1 MGRALLLTGRPG
13 VGKTTVIRSVVAQL
27 GARAGGFYTEEI
39 RESGRRTGFR
49 LVTLDGSTGTLADL
63 NISGPYRVGRYGV
76 HLSNLEQVGVAA
88 LWAAIRQ
95 PEVSVVVID
104 EIGKMELFST
114 AFCQAVLAALD
125 SPKTVLASVMARSHP
140 WVDAI
145 KARHDVK
152 LVEATQANRQDLPEQ
167 IVRWMQ
173 QTGAFQIP
181 GLEAPSR
188 GRFLSRS
195 QLSKEAE
202 MHPADTRSDG
212 SLTSGR
218 TCGIM

>member
-114 AFCQAVLAALD
+114 AFREAVLAGLD
-125 SPKTVLASVMARSHP
+125 SPKAVIGTITMARSP
-140 WVDAI
+140 WVDAV
-145 KARHDVK
+145 KARPAVT
-152 LVEATQANRQDLPEQ
+152 LLEVTVANRSAFSRLILDWLPVDRVE
-167 IVRWMQ
+167 
-173 QTGAFQIP
+173 
-181 GLEAPSR
+181 
-188 GRFLSRS
+188 
-195 QLSKEAE
+195 K
-202 MHPADTRSDG
+202 
-212 SLTSGR
+212 
-218 TCGIM
+218 